1 MSAAARKES
10 PLLLP
15 LKCANCG
22 AELEGGASSSIYICR
37 NCRYAVYM
45 KRPRERYPLV
55 FLKAR
60 MKASGQKLYA
70 PFWRVKGRFKIS
82 SLDKKQ
88 SRAYA
93 HAAPLGDLF
102 YPAFWSP
109 KASYFQNLTLEYSA
123 GGKQLEEEEGGSE
136 PFVDGIR
143 GPGPLGEVGRLNW
156 LAYLDR
162 KADITGVESSFEVES
177 LAYVGIPFFR
187 RKEGWTD
194 GISGA
199 GLPIGY
205 LPTIENP

>member
-1 MSAAARKES
+1 MNADRRMES

-15 LKCANCG
+15 LKCPDCG
-22 AELEGGASSSIYICR
+22 AELEGGASASIYLCR
-37 NCRYAVYM
+37 NCLYAVYM
-45 KRPRERYPLV
+45 KQPNERYPLI

-60 MKASGQKLYA
+60 VKASGAKLYV

-93 HAAPLGDLF
+93 HAVPLGDLF
-102 YPAFWSP
+102 YRAFWSP
-109 KASYFQNLTLEYSA
+109 KANYFQNLTLEYSM
-123 GGKQLEEEEGGSE
+123 GGKLLEEEGGSE

-143 GPGPLGEVGRLNW
+143 DPSPLGEVGRLTW

-162 KADITGVESSFEVES
+162 KSDITGVESSFEIQSV
-177 LAYVGIPFFR
+177 AYVGIPFFR
-187 RKEGWTD
+187 EREGWME

-199 GLPIGY
+199 MLPIGY
-205 LPTIENP
+205 LQTTKSP